1 MLGEFPGDAWHICWT
16 PGEHPP
22 VLTEELDKYAFL
34 CGEREFDT
42 RVVLD
47 GSVGWI

>member
-22 VLTEELDKYAFL
+22 VLTEEPDERVFL
-34 CGEREFDT
+34 WEEREFDT
-42 RVVLD
+42 RTILV
-47 GSVGWI
+47 GSVG